1 MNEIKTPAA
10 LGFAMPAEWENHE
23 ATWLGWPHN
32 PTDWP
37 GKLEPIQWVYGEIV
51 RKIAP
56 GEIVRILVNSRAHEA
71 HVRKILKQVDV
82 GASRVQFFHFSTN
95 RGWTRDSGPI
105 FVRRAKPRRQIAIAR
120 FRFNAWARYPNWQ
133 KDDAIPPQVAR
144 RLKYEIFPCALPWP
158 RSRARGRQH

>member
-95 RGWTRDSGPI
+95 RGWTRDFGPI

-120 FRFNAWARYPNWQ
+120 FRFQ
-133 KDDAIPPQVAR
+133 
-144 RLKYEIFPCALPWP
+144 RLGALSQLAEGRCDSAAGRASAEI
-158 RSRARGRQH
+158 